1 MRWLITHETGFI
13 HEDDEISDNKNNYRG
28 AMPDGKFTKNTRI
41 EYCCRTDEHA
51 ENDIILPTDTPFEL
65 SSVSACARN
74 APEGGMVPMGS
85 IPRTGLSLETKK
97 WDLFRM
103 RRLDGISSCIIVI
116 ITGKLNRGYL
126 LENCCCYLVIKISRN
141 TSSTGV
147 LIDLKLGVEKIVLRE
162 FKEAPPYVTGGL

>member
-1 MRWLITHETGFI
+1 
-13 HEDDEISDNKNNYRG
+13 
-28 AMPDGKFTKNTRI
+28 
-41 EYCCRTDEHA
+41 
-51 ENDIILPTDTPFEL
+51 
-65 SSVSACARN
+65 
-74 APEGGMVPMGS
+74 MGS

-126 LENCCCYLVIKISRN
+126 LENCCCYLVIKMSRN

-147 LIDLKLGVEKIVLRE
+147 LIDLKLGVEKIVFRE

>member
-1 MRWLITHETGFI
+1 MESL
-13 HEDDEISDNKNNYRG
+13 
-28 AMPDGKFTKNTRI
+28 P
-41 EYCCRTDEHA
+41 RTDEHA

-103 RRLDGISSCIIVI
+103 RKLDG
-116 ITGKLNRGYL
+116 TGKLNRGYL
-126 LENCCCYLVIKISRN
+126 LENCCCYLVIKMSRN

>member
-1 MRWLITHETGFI
+1 
-13 HEDDEISDNKNNYRG
+13 
-28 AMPDGKFTKNTRI
+28 
-41 EYCCRTDEHA
+41 
-51 ENDIILPTDTPFEL
+51 
-65 SSVSACARN
+65 
-74 APEGGMVPMGS
+74 MGS

-126 LENCCCYLVIKISRN
+126 LENCCCYLVIKMSRN

-162 FKEAPPYVTGGL
+162 FKVLCKIRQGWCPIKDTCVLWVGKTL